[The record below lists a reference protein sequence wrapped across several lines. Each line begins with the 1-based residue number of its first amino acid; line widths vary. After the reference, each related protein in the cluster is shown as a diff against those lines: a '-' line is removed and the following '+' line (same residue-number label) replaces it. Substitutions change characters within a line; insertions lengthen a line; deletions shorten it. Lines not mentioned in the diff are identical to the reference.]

1 MSTTKR
7 IFDQRTEINE
17 QHVPNLTTGQRHL
30 KFGPPGVGANVEE
43 PISDY
48 HQVPDK
54 DEVNI
59 HGEGISVEA
68 ENRNLAELKS
78 LSTDYAR
85 KESKEGTGPHF
96 KTQAAIAAST
106 LGKYA
111 AAIGQERL
119 KNPTELIRDL
129 PHIDDVDK
137 KTLLDRLKEEVKTRQ
152 AVEMKEMHKEVRGGV
167 AAHVQST
174 VDKLEQLI

>member
-7 IFDQRTEINE
+7 IFDKRGEINGE
-17 QHVPNLTTGQRHL
+17 YVPNPTTGQRHL

-43 PISDY
+43 PIGDY

-54 DEVNI
+54 DEVDI

-85 KESKEGTGPHF
+85 KESKEGTGPHL
-96 KTQAAIAAST
+96 KTQAATAASA

-111 AAIGQERL
+111 AAIGQE
-119 KNPTELIRDL
+119 
-129 PHIDDVDK
+129 
-137 KTLLDRLKEEVKTRQ
+137 
-152 AVEMKEMHKEVRGGV
+152 
-167 AAHVQST
+167 
-174 VDKLEQLI
+174 